1 MRVLFITQTDE
12 LGPASRYRVYQY
24 LPYLTRENIEYKVI
38 PGGRKYYYHIFKK
51 PFYYLDLL
59 LRRIRDL
66 TVLNKFDVIFIQRE
80 FIPKM
85 YPFGELLYSKIN
97 ENLIF
102 DFDDAIYVTSKYIYK
117 VLQRSKIVIAGNT
130 YLKEYAQ
137 KYNKNVV
144 VIPTC
149 IDISRYSLKQH
160 SPKEEVTIGW
170 IGTPSNLGYL
180 KSIFPIIQ
188 ELSRKFRVILK
199 IIGIPSV
206 KSYPGVNIKSQKWL
220 LNEEISDILSMDIG
234 IMPLP
239 NNKYTKGKCGVKL
252 LQYMAAGLPAVT
264 SQVGVGE
271 EIITSGFNGFLAND
285 KDSWYNSLK
294 LLIENWRL
302 RKDIGIMARRTV
314 EEKFAL
320 GKSARKFIEVIQK
333 VAI

>member
-24 LPYLTRENIEYKVI
+24 LPYLTQENIEYKVI
-38 PGGRKYYYHIFKK
+38 PGGRKYYHRMFKK
-51 PFYYLDLL
+51 PFYYLGLL

-85 YPFGELLYSKIN
+85 YPIGELLYSKIN

-149 IDISRYSLKQH
+149 IDICRYSLKQH

-170 IGTPSNLGYL
+170 MGTPSNLEYV

-188 ELSRKFRVILK
+188 ELSSEFRVILK
-199 IIGIPSV
+199 IVGIPNV
-206 KSYPGVNIKSQKWL
+206 SYPGINIKSKKWL

-264 SQVGVGE
+264 SQVGVGK
-271 EIITSGFNGFLAND
+271 EIITTGFNGFLAND

-294 LLIENWRL
+294 LLIEDWRL
-302 RKDIGIMARRTV
+302 RKDIGIMARRRV
-314 EEKFAL
+314 EEEFAL
-320 GKSARKFIEVIQK
+320 GKGARKFIEVIQK
-333 VAI
+333 MAI